1 MHAGVDAGVAV
12 SQGCARDVHAV
23 GAEVDGAAGV
33 DEVVDTNAALGGKV
47 PNAGVGVGAVVL
59 FVIGWA
65 AEGWVFVIGPE
76 ETTSGLTPERK
87 MLCAGQVPA
96 KDDGCDGH
104 PGKGAAYDV
113 EGGAD
118 GRGPGRVG
126 AEGALELGGVGL
138 PERKGFACQL
148 EVAAEGAV
156 AVAGGDD
163 FANVHTCHEE
173 LEAVAV
179 FSEAVTALNENAD
192 LEGEMIGVDVEGC
205 GVVVGYYLS

>member
-1 MHAGVDAGVAV
+1 MDTV
-12 SQGCARDVHAV
+12 R
-23 GAEVDGAAGV
+23 AEVDGTAWM
-33 DEVVDTNAALGGKV
+33 DEVMDAYSALWSEV
-47 PNAGVGVGAVVL
+47 PDAGVGVGPIVLLVVR
-59 FVIGWA
+59 WA

-76 ETTSGLTPERK
+76 KTTSGLTPERK

-96 KDDGCDGH
+96 KDDGRDGH
-104 PGKGAAYDV
+104 PGKGAANDV
-113 EGGAD
+113 EGGTD

-179 FSEAVTALNENAD
+179 FGEAVTALNENAD

>member
-1 MHAGVDAGVAV
+1 MDAGVDTRVAV
-12 SQGCARDVHAV
+12 TERGTRDVHAV
-23 GAEVDGAAGV
+23 GAEVDGATRV
-33 DEVVDTNAALGGKV
+33 DEVVDPDAALRSKV
-47 PNAGVGVGAVVL
+47 PNAGVCVGAVVL

-76 ETTSGLTPERK
+76 ETSGSLPPERK
-87 MLCAGQVPA
+87 MLCPGEVPA

-104 PGKGAAYDV
+104 PGIGAAYGV
-113 EGGAD
+113 EGSADRRGA
-118 GRGPGRVG
+118 GRVS

-138 PERKGFACQL
+138 PERKGLACQL

-179 FSEAVTALNENAD
+179 LGEAVTALNENAD
-192 LEGEMIGVDVEGC
+192 LEGEMIGVDMEGC